1 MAGSKTMRILAAV
14 LGGIAAAGALL
25 VLLFVV
31 NAGEGFAHCTAAT
44 GFGWL
49 LPVLTGLLVAA
60 ASGALLR
67 QDRSD
72 PPGLPA
78 DRRCE
83 ECGKPV
89 LESWRMCPYCGS
101 VEAHGG
107 APTAS

>member
-1 MAGSKTMRILAAV
+1 MPGSKTMRILAAV

-31 NAGEGFAHCTAAT
+31 DAGQGFTHCTAAT

-49 LPVLTGLLVAA
+49 LPVLTGVLVAG
-60 ASGALLR
+60 ASGVLLR
-67 QDRSD
+67 QERSESPA
-72 PPGLPA
+72 PPE

-83 ECGKPV
+83 TCGKPV

-101 VEAHGG
+101 VEAPDG
-107 APTAS
+107 APMA